1 MRHAGFLFPKFNQ
14 LILKNM
20 TKKEIQ
26 ELKDIVMNAKAR
38 EVNTGYSYSSGIEF
52 TYEIGNFTA
61 TFFSRLHDESS
72 ARDVFFKMLLK
83 RARASEPRKN
93 IPKKELDLEST
104 NSQKH
109 LLWWKDNISKM
120 DDVAR
125 VEERWKEFDKKWGGI
140 KFADMTDL
148 QCKERKSEHK
158 LIKSEENKLDIGR
171 LNIHLLMEVIQEIP
185 KYWLRA

>member
-1 MRHAGFLFPKFNQ
+1 
-14 LILKNM
+14 M

-26 ELKDIVMNAKAR
+26 ELKDIVMNAKAK

-52 TYEIGNFTA
+52 TYAMGNFTA
-61 TFFSRLHDESS
+61 TFFVRLHDEDS
-72 ARDVFFKMLLK
+72 ARKVFLEMLLK
-83 RARASEPRKN
+83 RARASEPKKN
-93 IPKKELDLEST
+93 IPKKELDRKST
-104 NSQKH
+104 DSQNH

-125 VEERWKEFDKKWGGI
+125 VEKKRKEFDKKWGSM

-158 LIKSEENKLDIGR
+158 LITREEDRLGIGN
-171 LNIHLLMEVIQEIP
+171 LNIHLLMYVRQEIP
-185 KYWLRA
+185 KSWIRA